1 MIYAIINHCITQS
14 SEFRVE
20 KKIQGN
26 DSVTYINSWNANY
39 SNGEKRSKSLAGIKH
54 QSEITNYQVFDHN
67 VENEEMGTVE
77 MTKRRETRPNSALG
91 RIRRAL
97 TTCTDGAITE
107 EEEEDEEQ
115 SSGFVWEDGI
125 FGGCNFKVGI
135 FSFQDTTYEDLRP
148 Q

>member
-1 MIYAIINHCITQS
+1 M
-14 SEFRVE
+14 
-20 KKIQGN
+20 
-26 DSVTYINSWNANY
+26 TYINSWNANY

-67 VENEEMGTVE
+67 VENEEMGTAE

-97 TTCTDGAITE
+97 TACTDGAITE
-107 EEEEDEEQ
+107 EEEE
-115 SSGFVWEDGI
+115 SNGFVWEDGI

-135 FSFQDTTYEDLRP
+135 FSFRDTTYEDLRP